1 VFIVFFIIILIYLFE
16 VSYARKETVKGY
28 LTPKKGVIKVYS
40 SRSGVIDE
48 VFFKNGDE
56 ISIGDKIA
64 VINKSNSLS
73 SGVELSDALSLKLE
87 EQKQEIINEIEINH
101 RLNYNENKKNEDQL
115 NYLKEKINI
124 EEESL
129 SINNEI
135 LEMREN
141 VFLNNKSLLDS
152 GYLSKSQL
160 DNIRE
165 SYLIAKQ
172 NVSSTKKNIS
182 NIKSEILELK
192 YKKISSPDRLKTN
205 ESILRR
211 KVSSIEE
218 RLIDLK
224 NQYSFIE
231 KAPDSGFITAVQI
244 HKGLSV
250 SEHSPLLSII
260 PIDSPL
266 EIELLVPTRSA
277 GFIKLGD
284 KVKIRFDSFPYQK
297 FGMLEGKIIHVDKVL
312 LLPNEK
318 RIPIKTDEAMYVV
331 KASLNS
337 QFISAYGK
345 KFSLKVG
352 MIADVDIVMEKRKL
366 FEWVLE
372 PVLALK
378 GKL

>member
-1 VFIVFFIIILIYLFE
+1 M
-16 VSYARKETVKGY
+16 
-28 LTPKKGVIKVYS
+28 
-40 SRSGVIDE
+40 
-48 VFFKNGDE
+48 
-56 ISIGDKIA
+56 
-64 VINKSNSLS
+64 
-73 SGVELSDALSLKLE
+73 ELSDALSLKLE

-141 VFLNNKSLLDS
+141 VFLNNKSLLDG

-172 NVSSTKKNIS
+172 NVSSIKKNIS